1 MLARKSGINIR
12 TLQQYETEAKDI
24 NKASVT
30 TLKIL
35 ADTLGVSMEDLMEP
49 DNRKYKKRS
58 GFRPAF

>member
-49 DNRKYKKRS
+49 GNRK
-58 GFRPAF
+58 